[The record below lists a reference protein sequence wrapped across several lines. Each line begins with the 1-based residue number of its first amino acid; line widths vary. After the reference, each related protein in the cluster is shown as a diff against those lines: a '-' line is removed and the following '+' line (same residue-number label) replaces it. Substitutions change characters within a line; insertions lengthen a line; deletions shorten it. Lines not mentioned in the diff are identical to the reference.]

1 MRETPNE
8 VLGVDIPFHPIEGRF
23 VKMEPLVLEHKEEV
37 RIAIDC
43 DSTAWSILLVN
54 PMGAGFEE
62 YWSANCGAPLTERLP
77 YVIRRL
83 SDGQVVG
90 VSTYFTAKA
99 KHGGVEIGATFLRP
113 DVRASFVNPETK
125 MLMLG
130 HAFNSGAVRVQ
141 FTVDVRNERSQAAIA
156 KLGAVKEGILRR
168 DTRTWTGHIRD
179 TVVFSIL
186 DSEWP
191 TVKLRLE
198 QRLAKLTG

>member
-1 MRETPNE
+1 M
-8 VLGVDIPFHPIEGRF
+8 DIPFLPVEGRL
-23 VKMEPLVLEHKEEV
+23 VRIEPLRPEHKEDV
-37 RIAIDC
+37 RAAIDC
-43 DSTAWSILLVN
+43 DPAAWSILLVN

-62 YWSANCGAPLTERLP
+62 YWSANCGAQTTERLP

-83 SDGQVVG
+83 SDGQLVG
-90 VSTYFTAKA
+90 VSTYFTARA

-125 MLMLG
+125 LLMLG

-141 FTVDVRNERSQAAIA
+141 FTVDARNERSQAAVA
-156 KLGAVKEGILRR
+156 KLGAVREGILRR

-191 TVKLRLE
+191 TVKLRLQ
-198 QRLAKLTG
+198 QRLAEMTG